1 MHFNTFR
8 ITFVV
13 RNVLNIGIMKNNFFI
28 SVILGTLLLCFI
40 SFMVELPFGVNWDVN
55 YLFWMFFSNFL
66 ITFFLGLLIK
76 NSVLNGLKLALMIFI
91 VYSIIGNFNILIEA
105 YIFNVTDRNETI
117 QIMLQGFILALIT
130 SPLLV
135 YVFKKSQPDDILL
148 SFKPRSILQWIWR
161 IVLADL
167 LYLFFYLLAGFILY
181 TVYPRLMEFYG
192 DKVPDFSLMIN
203 TQFFRALLFI
213 GVAIIIG
220 RYTNTSIFK
229 RALLTGAVFSILGG
243 IAPLILPGD
252 EVMPG
257 FIRFGHAFEVGISNF
272 LYGLILTY
280 LIGQKIIHHKAHHVP
295 ENIQL
300 SNQI

>member
-1 MHFNTFR
+1 
-8 ITFVV
+8 
-13 RNVLNIGIMKNNFFI
+13 MKNNFFI
-28 SVILGTLLLCFI
+28 SLILGTLLLCFI
-40 SFMVELPFGVNWDVN
+40 SFLIELPFGVNWDAN
-55 YLFWMFFSNFL
+55 YIFWMFFSNFL
-66 ITFFLGLLIK
+66 IAFLLGLLIK
-76 NSVLNGLKLALMIFI
+76 NSTLSGLKLALMIFI
-91 VYSIIGNFNILIEA
+91 VFFIIGNFNLLIEA
-105 YIFNVTDRNETI
+105 YIFNVTDRNDTI
-117 QIMLQGFILALIT
+117 QIILKGFILALIT

-135 YVFKKSQPDDILL
+135 YIFKKWLPDDIRP
-148 SFKPRSILQWIWR
+148 SFEPRSILQWIWR

-272 LYGLILTY
+272 LYGLILAY

>member
-1 MHFNTFR
+1 
-8 ITFVV
+8 
-13 RNVLNIGIMKNNFFI
+13 MKNNFFI
-28 SVILGTLLLCFI
+28 SVILGTMLLCFI

>member
-1 MHFNTFR
+1 MDYNTFR

-13 RNVLNIGIMKNNFFI
+13 RNVLNICIMKKNFFI
-28 SVILGTLLLCFI
+28 SLILGTLLLCFI
-40 SFMVELPFGVNWDVN
+40 SFLIELPFGVNWDVKFI
-55 YLFWMFFSNFL
+55 FWMFFSNFL
-66 ITFFLGLLIK
+66 ITFLLGLLIK
-76 NSVLNGLKLALMIFI
+76 NSVLFGLKLALMIFI
-91 VYSIIGNFNILIEA
+91 VFSIIGNFSLLIEA

-135 YVFKKSQPDDILL
+135 YIFKKWKPDDILL
-148 SFKPRSILQWIWR
+148 SFEPRSIFQWLWR

-167 LYLFFYLLAGFILY
+167 LYLFFYILAGFILY
-181 TVYPRLMEFYG
+181 TVYPKLMDFYG
-192 DKVPDFSLMIN
+192 DKIPDFSLMIN

-213 GVAIIIG
+213 GVAIIIS
-220 RYTNTSIFK
+220 RYTNTSIFN

-280 LIGQKIIHHKAHHVP
+280 LVGQKIIHR
-295 ENIQL
+295 
-300 SNQI
+300 